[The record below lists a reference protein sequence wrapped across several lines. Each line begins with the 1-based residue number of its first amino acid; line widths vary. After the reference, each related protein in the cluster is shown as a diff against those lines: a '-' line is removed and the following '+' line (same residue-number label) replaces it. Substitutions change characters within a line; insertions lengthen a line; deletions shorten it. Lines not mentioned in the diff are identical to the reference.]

1 MSKTQIISHNGKSI
15 YFMDFSGLRE
25 EPLIESVIIESKEFI
40 RSQPLKSVI
49 TLTNVENMHF
59 NYNIKDMF
67 YEFLKGNKEHVKAS
81 AVVGISGLLQ
91 IMFNGAMKL
100 TGREVKSFD
109 NINVAKDWLVSRN

>member
-1 MSKTQIISHNGKSI
+1 MNKPQIISHSGKSI
-15 YFMDFSGLRE
+15 YYMDFSSLRE
-25 EPLIESVIIESKEFI
+25 EPAIESVIKESKAFI
-40 RSQPLKSVI
+40 RSQPPKSVI
-49 TLTNVENMHF
+49 TLSNVENMHF
-59 NYNIKDMF
+59 NSQIKDMF

-81 AVVGISGLLQ
+81 AVVGITGLLQ